1 MRILKL
7 LLALVVL
14 AAIGFVGL
22 LIYAYFGDMT
32 PDRRQVSEPVIL
44 NVD

>member
-7 LLALVVL
+7 LLVLVVL
-14 AAIGFVGL
+14 AAVGFVGL
-22 LIYAYFGDMT
+22 LAYAYFGNLT
-32 PDRRQVSEPVIL
+32 PERGEVSEPVIL

>member
-7 LLALVVL
+7 LLVLVVL
-14 AAIGFVGL
+14 AAIAFVGL
-22 LIYAYFGDMT
+22 LVYAYFGDMT
-32 PDRRQVSEPVIL
+32 PERGEISEPVIL